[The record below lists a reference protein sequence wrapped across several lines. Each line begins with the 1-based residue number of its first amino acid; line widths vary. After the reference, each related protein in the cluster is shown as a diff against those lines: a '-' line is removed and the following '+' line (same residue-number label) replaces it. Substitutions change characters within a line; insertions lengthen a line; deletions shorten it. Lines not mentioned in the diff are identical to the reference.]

1 MMNVPKKYILLEKK
15 MRFEGDTLGE
25 VGIGGDRL
33 WGAQTQRHLRN
44 FGSIGCDLV
53 PIEVVHALAV
63 IKRACA
69 VVNGEMGILDKERMR
84 VICDVSEEVESG
96 VLDEHFPALV
106 WQLGS
111 GTHTNMNLNEVIS
124 NRCNQLLGKE
134 LGAKDPVHP
143 NDHVNA
149 SQSSNDTFPAA
160 VNIAILQ
167 LAQNTLLPGMGKLS
181 KELHTKVKEFE
192 NVVTIGRTHLMDALP
207 MTLGQVAHISNWV
220 LV

>member
-1 MMNVPKKYILLEKK
+1 MENTYKANL
-15 MRFEGDTLGE
+15 
-25 VGIGGDRL
+25 
-33 WGAQTQRHLRN
+33 
-44 FGSIGCDLV
+44 
-53 PIEVVHALAV
+53 
-63 IKRACA
+63 
-69 VVNGEMGILDKERMR
+69 
-84 VICDVSEEVESG
+84 CDV
-96 VLDEHFPALV
+96 
-106 WQLGS
+106 Q
-111 GTHTNMNLNEVIS
+111 VIS